1 VLDDRL
7 MTRPTARVLAL
18 LEILQAG
25 GTRTVGDLAARL
37 AVDERTVRRYATHLI
52 DLGIPVRSI
61 RGRYGGYRL
70 APGYRMPPLMLTEDE
85 AVAVALGLV
94 AGRRT
99 GLTGS
104 SVAASES
111 ATAKL
116 RRALPAALAARLG
129 VLLDTAEF
137 TPGAPP
143 ATAAATD
150 ILLSIARAADEHRSV
165 TITYTSTGNRR
176 SERTVN
182 PFGIVSHAGRWYV
195 IGDDSASSSTRV
207 FRLDRIS
214 DLQLLESTFEARE
227 DFDAPAEVLSALAK
241 TPYRHRISL
250 RVNGSA
256 EDVRRRFPPVLA
268 TVQDGDEEGWARVRI
283 NAERLD
289 WVPAVLARLGVPFVI
304 EKPAALRDLVRSLA
318 ADLAAAAEPVQS

>member
-1 VLDDRL
+1 

-37 AVDERTVRRYATHLI
+37 DVDERTVRRYASHLI
-52 DLGIPVRSI
+52 DMGIPVQSI
-61 RGRYGGYRL
+61 RGRYGGYQL
-70 APGYRMPPLMLTEDE
+70 ASGYRMPPLMLTNDE
-85 AVAVALGLV
+85 AVAVVLGLV

-116 RRALPAALAARLG
+116 RRVLPAALAARLG

-137 TPGAPP
+137 TLGEPP
-143 ATAAATD
+143 STAATTD
-150 ILLSIARAADEHRSV
+150 ILLSIAKAADERRAV
-165 TITYTSTGNRR
+165 AITYTSTGNRR
-176 SERTVN
+176 SERTMN
-182 PFGIVSHAGRWYV
+182 PLGIVSHAGRWYV
-195 IGDDSASSSTRV
+195 IGDDSATGSIRV

-214 DLQLLESTFEARE
+214 DLQLLAGTFEARE
-227 DFDAPAEVLSALAK
+227 GFDAAAEVQSALAK
-241 TPYRHRISL
+241 MPYRHRISL
-250 RVNGSA
+250 RVLGSA

-268 TVQDGDEEGWARVRI
+268 TVQDGEQEGWARVLI

-289 WVPAVLARLGVPFVI
+289 WVPAVLAGLGVPFVI
-304 EKPAALRDLVRSLA
+304 EKPDALRDLVRSLA
-318 ADLAAAAEPVQS
+318 ADLAAAAEPGQ